1 MADHIIREG
10 LKDDY
15 LSVWEEFLTVIKD
28 SPEELKQR
36 GFVGPVLFFLP
47 EQQRWIQADL
57 FSSPK
62 FLSQFNESLSKL
74 VNR

>member
-36 GFVGPVLFFLP
+36 GFLGPVLFFLP
-47 EQQRWIQADL
+47 KQQRWIQADL

-62 FLSQFNESLSKL
+62 FLNQFTESLSDLAK
-74 VNR
+74 